1 VSEISLPKKKQNKH
15 NSPGN
20 SGNTSTDDSTV
31 EIGWDNNSPKT
42 SQVLKQKR
50 RLFNFLYLNFKAVL
64 T

>member
-1 VSEISLPKKKQNKH
+1 LCNETAQNSINCNKYIW
-15 NSPGN
+15 
-20 SGNTSTDDSTV
+20 GNTSTDDSTV